1 VRAPVQTVGELH
13 RRDRVSEPSVRH
25 ETSALHR
32 RVGRDGWI
40 AVAVV
45 VAIATGAAWRAA
57 SDGGTAAGD
66 HPPGAPTRLTVDDG
80 AAPLAVQGAPQFGWL
95 VVDADRG
102 ELQTGYQLLVA
113 TRPTTDPGD
122 PRVVWTSGRVAS
134 GQQAYVTANVPKLA
148 PGNRYF
154 WTVRTWDRRGLVG
167 PFARP
172 ASFGVGLGDGDWHA
186 SWIRQPGIDPNASED
201 FTLARTEQH
210 LEASPIVRAVA
221 YVSAGQQYDLRI
233 NAVRV
238 AHGPSFSYPDEQYYE
253 ATDVT
258 ASVQAG
264 ATNAIGVIAHWES
277 PGQGRPASVPALIA
291 RITIEHVDGTREVI
305 TTNGTWR
312 VRKGPWVPAP
322 LRNSEGDHVEHIDG
336 RADPIGWDR
345 PGFDDRSWAHALVLG
360 PHPVAPF
367 LHLIAARSHIVE
379 QRVRPRSLTR
389 LPDGAYVA
397 DFGAVIAATP
407 VVTLHHGVAG
417 RPVKVTG
424 GYVLD
429 PNGHVSTTRGT
440 QQTDMHWD
448 YDERA
453 GAQQFRPF
461 DYLGYRYLE
470 VAGSSEEFFA
480 DDVVADA
487 RHASMPDENAASFQ
501 TSNAGVDAVWNLAR
515 HSALYDTQ
523 EQVLDTPTREKGA
536 FMNALGDSRASMFAF
551 GERAITYQ
559 ALRDFARSQARYWPD
574 GRVNVVYPNG
584 DGGRDI
590 PDSTEGFVEWVWR
603 VYMTTGDRG
612 QLASL
617 YPVMRNIS
625 AYVARAIDLR
635 TDLVTNL
642 PGGGGD
648 YLGGIVDWPPN
659 MRYGYDVGTAA
670 RTTEN
675 VLAVDIFH
683 RLAQMAGELAR
694 PNAEIADQQA
704 LAQRVTRAIGAR
716 LTRSDGVLVDGLEAD
731 RTASRHA
738 SQLAN
743 ALALEYGLVPADHVA
758 RVSDYIVGLG
768 NRVGVPTFEDLVYGL
783 HAGGH
788 DDAIVKALTDPTRP
802 GYAQILAD
810 GATFTW
816 EAWDA
821 RTTGDSESHG
831 FGAGVLPALQE
842 DILGVSIVAPG
853 AAQVD
858 IRTPNLTMTARGVV
872 ATQRGSIPISWTR
885 GTGQFRLTVTIP
897 ANMTAAVHI
906 PARRRELVRES
917 GHALS
922 GDPGVVATHTTD
934 GTVVVTIGSGHYEF
948 QVANHN
954 DAVG

>member
-1 VRAPVQTVGELH
+1 VSAPAVR
-13 RRDRVSEPSVRH
+13 D
-25 ETSALHR
+25 ETSAVRR
-32 RVGRDGWI
+32 RVPRRRWI
-40 AVAVV
+40 AVVVAVA
-45 VAIATGAAWRAA
+45 VAIATGAVWRAA
-57 SDGGTAAGD
+57 SGGGAAGD
-66 HPPGAPTRLTVDDG
+66 HTPGAPTRLTVDD
-80 AAPLAVQGAPQFGWL
+80 AAEPLAVQGAPQFGWV

-102 ELQTGYQLLVA
+102 EMQTGYQLLVS
-113 TRPTTDPGD
+113 TRPTADPGD
-122 PRVVWTSGRVAS
+122 PHVVWTSGRVSS
-134 GQQAYVTANVPKLA
+134 GQQAYVTANVSKLG

-167 PFARP
+167 PFAQP

-186 SWIRQPGIDPNASED
+186 NWIRRPGIDPNASED
-201 FTLARTEQH
+201 FTLARTERH
-210 LEASPIVRAVA
+210 LGASPIVRAVA
-221 YVSAGQQYDLRI
+221 YVSSGQQYDLRV
-233 NAVRV
+233 NGVRV

-258 ASVQAG
+258 APLRAG
-264 ATNAIGVIAHWES
+264 ATNVIGVIAHWET

-291 RITIEHVDGTREVI
+291 RITIEHADGTREVI
-305 TTNGTWR
+305 TTDGTWR
-312 VRKGPWVPAP
+312 VRPGPWLPAP
-322 LRNSEGDHVEHIDG
+322 LRNSEGDHVENVDG
-336 RADPIGWDR
+336 RAEPVGWDR
-345 PGFDDRSWAHALVLG
+345 PGFDDSGWAHALVLG

-407 VVTLHHGVAG
+407 VVTFHHGVTG

-424 GYVLD
+424 GYLLD
-429 PNGHVSTTRGT
+429 RNGHVSTTRGT

-453 GAQQFRPF
+453 GAQVFRPF

-470 VAGSSEEFFA
+470 VSGSGEALSA
-480 DDVVADA
+480 NDVVVDA
-487 RHASMPDENAASFQ
+487 RHASMPDEHAASFQ
-501 TSNAGVDAVWNLAR
+501 TSNTGVDSVWNLAR
-515 HSALYDTQ
+515 RSALYDTQ

-617 YPVMRNIS
+617 YPVVRNIS
-625 AYVARAIDLR
+625 AYVARAIDPR
-635 TDLVTNL
+635 TELVTNL
-642 PGGGGD
+642 PGGTGD

-675 VLAVDIFH
+675 ILAVDVFD
-683 RLAQMAGELAR
+683 RVAQMAGELGR
-694 PNAEIADQQA
+694 PNTEAADERS
-704 LAQRVTRAIGAR
+704 LAARVTRAIGAR

-731 RTASRHA
+731 RTPSRHA

-743 ALALEYGLVPADHVA
+743 ALALEYGLVPAGHVA
-758 RVSDYIVGLG
+758 IVADYVVGLG
-768 NRVGVPTFEDLVYGL
+768 NRVGVPTLEDLVYGL
-783 HAGGH
+783 HAAGR
-788 DDAIVKALTDPTRP
+788 DDAIVNALTDPTRP
-802 GYAQILAD
+802 GYAQILRE

-831 FGAGVLPALQE
+831 FGAGILPALQE
-842 DILGVSIVAPG
+842 DILGVRIVAPG
-853 AAQVD
+853 AAQVE

-885 GTGQFRLTVTIP
+885 RAGHFTLDVTIP
-897 ANMTAAVHI
+897 ANMTAVVNI
-906 PARRRELVRES
+906 PAPRRDLVRES
-917 GHALS
+917 ARTLG
-922 GDPGVVATHTTD
+922 GDPGVAATHDTD
-934 GTVVVTIGSGHYEF
+934 GTVVVTIGSGHYNF
-948 QVANHN
+948 QVN
-954 DAVG
+954 